1 MCTPLRRAIA
11 DGPACRK
18 SLMSRVVVHLV
29 LDAVTVEVLVWVV
42 VLPLLD
48 LVTEEVLVW
57 VVVLPQWAWS
67 RWWCWS

>member
-1 MCTPLRRAIA
+1 M
-11 DGPACRK
+11 
-18 SLMSRVVVHLV
+18 